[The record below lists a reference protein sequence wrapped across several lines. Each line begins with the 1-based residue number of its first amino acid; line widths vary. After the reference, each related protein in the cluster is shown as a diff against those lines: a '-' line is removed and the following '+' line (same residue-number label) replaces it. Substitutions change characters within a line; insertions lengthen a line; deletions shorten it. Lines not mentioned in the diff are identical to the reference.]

1 MEALPWIISTAA
13 VLAVLLM
20 VCLSGAKRRPAG
32 GSPKTARRRATAA
45 KTRAAVR
52 KATRANLDRIAG
64 AMEAD
69 NAEEL
74 LADEVNRL
82 KDRQQ

>member
-32 GSPKTARRRATAA
+32 GSLKTARRRATAA
-45 KTRAAVR
+45 NTRNAVR